1 MNLLTLIANLPF
13 VQLCFLWDTE
23 RWAFSRFYIASQRR
37 SPELLS
43 FRDTIDRYKRSSYSE
58 LAAELPEL
66 WKEAAG
72 L

>member
-1 MNLLTLIANLPF
+1 MNALATIFSHSLVN
-13 VQLCFLWDTE
+13 LCFPADTE
-23 RWAFSRFYIASQRR
+23 RVAFARYSLALQRR

-43 FRDTIDRYKRSSYSE
+43 LRETIDRYKRSSYSE